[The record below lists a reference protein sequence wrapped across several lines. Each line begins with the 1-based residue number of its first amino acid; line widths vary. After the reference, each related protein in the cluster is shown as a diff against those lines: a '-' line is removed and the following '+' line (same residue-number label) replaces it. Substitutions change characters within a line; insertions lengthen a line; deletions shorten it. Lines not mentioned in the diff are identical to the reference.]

1 LPSDSFS
8 VFHSILM
15 TTTPI
20 NSSLQSQL
28 KVLETIVLKNSALK
42 TILER
47 TPSLSL
53 PDWYLGA
60 GCIAQTVWN
69 YFSGHE
75 LLDNI
80 NDADLVYF
88 DNKNLSL
95 EAEKHRTVLARELFS
110 DIPILVDLK
119 NQARVHLW
127 YERHFGYPIQPYQSV
142 EEAIN
147 SWPTTSTAVA
157 VKYDDNG
164 VFTVYAPYGLN
175 DLFSM
180 IVQPNKLQIT
190 EEIYIDKVNRWKA
203 YWPNLRII
211 PW

>member
-1 LPSDSFS
+1 MQMDMPLYDRIGNQYRIYRRPDSRISAALSRELTGFR
-8 VFHSILM
+8 
-15 TTTPI
+15 
-20 NSSLQSQL
+20 
-28 KVLETIVLKNSALK
+28 TIVNIGAGA
-42 TILER
+42 R
-47 TPSLSL
+47 LSL

>member
-1 LPSDSFS
+1 
-8 VFHSILM
+8 M

-20 NSSLQSQL
+20 DSNLTSQL
-28 KVLETIVLKNSALK
+28 EALETIVLKNPVLK

-69 YFSGHE
+69 YLSGRD
-75 LLDNI
+75 LLAYI

-88 DNKNLSL
+88 DDKDLSS
-95 EAEKHRTVLARELFS
+95 EAEEHRTGIVQELFS
-110 DIPILVDLK
+110 DVPIPLDVK

-127 YERHFGYPIQPYQSV
+127 YEKHFGNTIQPYQSV

-147 SWPTTSTAVA
+147 SWPTTATAVA
-157 VKYDDNG
+157 VKYDDNR

-180 IVQPNKLQIT
+180 IVRPNKLQIT
-190 EEIYIDKVNRWKA
+190 EEIYMDKVNRWKVC
-203 YWPNLRII
+203 WPNLRII

>member
-1 LPSDSFS
+1 
-8 VFHSILM
+8 M
-15 TTTPI
+15 TTPPI
-20 NSSLQSQL
+20 NSSLQSQF
-28 KVLETIVLKNSALK
+28 KVLESIVLKNSALK

-53 PDWYLGA
+53 PNWYLGA

-69 YFSGHE
+69 YLSGRD
-75 LLDNI
+75 LLAHI

-88 DNKNLSL
+88 DNTDLSL
-95 EAEKHRTVLARELFS
+95 EAEALRMGLTKKLFS
-110 DIPILVDLK
+110 DIPLLVDLK

-127 YERHFGYPIQPYQSV
+127 YEGHFGYPIQPYQSV

-180 IVQPNKLQIT
+180 IVRPNKLQIT
-190 EEIYIDKVNRWKA
+190 EETYMGKVNRWKA
-203 YWPNLRII
+203 CWPNLRII